1 MKIQIK
7 NRFDD
12 SVIFEYDCEDNTIKK
27 IVIEAVKNKI
37 SLRGAYLRWADLR
50 GAYLRWA
57 DLQGADLRWA
67 DLQGANLRGADLRWA
82 DLQGAD
88 LQGADLQGADLRGAY
103 LRGADLRGANL
114 RGADLDFSCWDLSC
128 KTLHIKSTSKRLR
141 VQLCF
146 HWLTLIENQQYRTE
160 EEKELYNA
168 CLKYANKFHR
178 IVKDVEPLKPLQH
191 EKTTIHNRKRL

>member
-37 SLRGAYLRWADLR
+37 SLRGAYLRW
-50 GAYLRWA
+50 
-57 DLQGADLRWA
+57 
-67 DLQGANLRGADLRWA
+67 
-82 DLQGAD
+82 
-88 LQGADLQGADLRGAY
+88 ADLRGAY

>member
-50 GAYLRWA
+50 GAYLRGA

-67 DLQGANLRGADLRWA
+67 DLQ
-82 DLQGAD
+82 
-88 LQGADLQGADLRGAY
+88 
-103 LRGADLRGANL
+103 GADLRGANL